1 MTTKLMQFISF
12 YFFLPPGFYDGILLV
27 GEFAGRKVQ
36 DVKKDI
42 QTKLVDA
49 KEADIYYE
57 PEKIIISRSG
67 DQCVVALCNQWYLN
81 YGEPEWQ
88 GQALK
93 ILKDME
99 TFHDEARNNFEHCLG
114 WLHEYACSR
123 TYGLGTKL
131 PWDEQWLIE
140 SLSDSTIYMAF
151 YTVVHLLQGG
161 SFRGEKPSPLGKLRN
176 E

>member
-1 MTTKLMQFISF
+1 M
-12 YFFLPPGFYDGILLV
+12 
-27 GEFAGRKVQ
+27 
-36 DVKKDI
+36 
-42 QTKLVDA
+42 DA

>member
-1 MTTKLMQFISF
+1 M
-12 YFFLPPGFYDGILLV
+12 LLV

-36 DVKKDI
+36 DIKKDL
-42 QTKLVDA
+42 QKKLVA
-49 KEADIYYE
+49 ANEADIYYE
-57 PEKIIISRSG
+57 PEKTIISRSG

-81 YGEPEWQ
+81 YGETEWQ
-88 GQALK
+88 AQAKRNLAK
-93 ILKDME
+93 ME
-99 TFHDEARNNFEHCLG
+99 VYHEEARNSFEACLN

-131 PWDEQWLIE
+131 PWDQKWLIE

-161 SFRGEKPSPLGKLRN
+161 SFRGEKQSPLGRQTQEKTNKLKWARFKN
-176 E
+176 